1 MKHARL
7 ISEPYAGA
15 WNENAMDNVVDAAGE
30 VNWKAAFYA
39 DPGVKKCPGC
49 EEFYW
54 DEASVMEC
62 ANESCKRQFG
72 SGVT

>member
-1 MKHARL
+1 VKHATL
-7 ISEPYAGA
+7 ISEPYAGV
-15 WNENAMDNVVDAAGE
+15 WNETAMDNVVDAAGE

-49 EEFYW
+49 DEYYW

-62 ANESCKRQFG
+62 TVCKTNFG
-72 SGVT
+72 SGVSK